1 MTEITAR
8 IADLINFSS
17 NQKPVEFADA
27 FKNLVQDKVAA
38 AIENRKVEIAKSMF
52 AGSQVE
58 DEEEQQEVETDSEET
73 ETEEQTDG

>member
-38 AIENRKVEIAKSMF
+38 AIENKKVEIAKSMF

-58 DEEEQQEVETDSEET
+58 DEEEQEVETDSEET